1 MNFLWKKIRH
11 ITAVMTALKDDETG
25 IFVPN
30 RQLSWIVSTVL
41 LFGFLSFITGYFWG
55 QRKAIERF
63 VNKIEEES
71 FADRI
76 SYALYTMN
84 DREASEFEDDDTAVV
99 NPEAVEN
106 NTADGIEAADN
117 GESEN
122 GSQAAVLV
130 QAEELPASSIIKDI
144 PIAVSEP
151 IIEKKQEATNI
162 FVAPLAGFG
171 TLHAARIFVE
181 RVSKYCPSIHIKTHH
196 SKTRKGRSIAWYQAV
211 TGEFDDRDDIERI
224 VKQVK
229 EREHIKEI
237 QIIEKRKVV
246 RA

>member
-1 MNFLWKKIRH
+1 MNLLWKKIRQM
-11 ITAVMTALKDDETG
+11 TAAVTALKDDETG
-25 IFVPN
+25 LFVPN

-99 NPEAVEN
+99 NPEAAEN
-106 NTADGIEAADN
+106 TVDGAETTDN
-117 GESEN
+117 GEAEN
-122 GSQAAVLV
+122 GSQSTVLA
-130 QAEELPASSIIKDI
+130 QAEEPPAPSMIKDA
-144 PIAVSEP
+144 PVALVEKV
-151 IIEKKQEATNI
+151 IEKKQESPNI

-171 TLHAARIFVE
+171 TLHAAKTFAH
-181 RVSKYCPSIHIKTHH
+181 RVSEYCPGIQIKTHH

-211 TGEFDDRDDIERI
+211 TGEFDNRDDIERI
-224 VKQVK
+224 VRQIK

>member
-1 MNFLWKKIRH
+1 MNVLWKKFKQ
-11 ITAVMTALKDDETG
+11 ITAAVTALKDDETG
-25 IFVPN
+25 LFVPN

-84 DREASEFEDDDTAVV
+84 DREASEFEDDDSNAAVDP
-99 NPEAVEN
+99 N
-106 NTADGIEAADN
+106 ADSSTNDGAEGADN
-117 GESEN
+117 GEVE
-122 GSQAAVLV
+122 QVPQVALV
-130 QAEELPASSIIKDI
+130 AQVEALPEPSLAKDTSIVNADTI
-144 PIAVSEP
+144 V
-151 IIEKKQEATNI
+151 EKKQEQRNI

-171 TLHAARIFVE
+171 TLHAARAFAKK
-181 RVSKYCPSIHIKTHH
+181 VSEYCPGVQVKTHH

-211 TGEFDDRDDIERI
+211 TGEFDDREDIERI
-224 VKQVK
+224 VRQIK